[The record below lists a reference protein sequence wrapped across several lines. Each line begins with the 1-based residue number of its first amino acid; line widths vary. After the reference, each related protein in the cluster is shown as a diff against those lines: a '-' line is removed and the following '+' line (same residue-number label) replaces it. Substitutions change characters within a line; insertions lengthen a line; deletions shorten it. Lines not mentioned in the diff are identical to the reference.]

1 MDSVAAS
8 PRPLIS
14 WPKFSQELL
23 ERFGDDSAINAYE
36 ALYATRHTGALK
48 DYISLFEAR
57 VAQLPD
63 FPEAQL
69 LGFFLGGLK
78 KYIRD
83 QIHDNTITDLSSA
96 IRAAR
101 KVDRA
106 SRPPQHFSKPVSRFS
121 GYSSR
126 PLLHSRAVHSLSGG
140 QPPSDSTDQPQPT
153 QSTTPASSQGSSD
166 SRGNRNARHMSHS
179 EYLKHRVAGTCF
191 CCGLQFGP
199 LHHCTPKTFTV
210 MVREEEQESEE
221 PNFKDTVDT
230 VHEPLESLSELQQL
244 QLSELTPFGLDGPR
258 TMKLFG
264 CVGAEQ
270 LLLMMDIGASHCFIS
285 ERMASQLQLDID
297 SSLRFFVLLA
307 NGTRVLTR
315 GLFKNVPLLLDY
327 ELFHISCYV
336 FPLSGVD
343 LILGVSRLAT
353 LGEVKTNWATLNMEF
368 SYKGSIWR
376 LQRDPA
382 LARRVCVNSEIQLL
396 EEGDQCWVLWALDGN
411 KGLAQFGVS
420 DRLTEATRE
429 ELIAILSPF
438 PGVITTPSSLPPM
451 RSNDHRI
458 VLQPGSQPVSIR
470 PYRYNH
476 SQKDEMERLVMEM
489 LAAGIIQPSSSPYSS
504 PVLLVRKKDGS

>member
-1 MDSVAAS
+1 
-8 PRPLIS
+8 
-14 WPKFSQELL
+14 
-23 ERFGDDSAINAYE
+23 
-36 ALYATRHTGALK
+36 
-48 DYISLFEAR
+48 
-57 VAQLPD
+57 
-63 FPEAQL
+63 
-69 LGFFLGGLK
+69 
-78 KYIRD
+78 
-83 QIHDNTITDLSSA
+83 
-96 IRAAR
+96 
-101 KVDRA
+101 
-106 SRPPQHFSKPVSRFS
+106 
-121 GYSSR
+121 
-126 PLLHSRAVHSLSGG
+126 
-140 QPPSDSTDQPQPT
+140 
-153 QSTTPASSQGSSD
+153 
-166 SRGNRNARHMSHS
+166 MSHS

-199 LHHCTPKTFTV
+199 LHRCTPKTLTV

-221 PNFKDTVDT
+221 PDFKDTVDT

-244 QLSELTPFGLDGPR
+244 QLSELTPFGLDGPQ

-270 LLLMMDIGASHCFIS
+270 LLLMIDIGASHCFIS

-297 SSLRFFVLLA
+297 SSSRFFVLLA

-315 GLFKNVPLLLDY
+315 RLCKNVPLLLDY

-420 DRLTEATRE
+420 DGLTEATRE

-476 SQKDEMERLVMEM
+476 SQKDEMERLVTEM

-504 PVLLVRKKDGS
+504 PVLLVRKKDSSWRFCIDYRELNKRTIPDKYPIPIIQELLDELHGAQWFSKLDLRAGYHQIHIAKEDIPKTTFRTLRPLRVFSAAARPYERTSNLSKPHE